1 MITTDDTILVF
12 TSRDTEELVREGGS
26 QAWKLDPIH
35 AATCR
40 YLVCVWNAFGDHDG
54 QQDAAHG
61 SAFLIAAIDGIEPA
75 PERADRYIVRF
86 SRWAPLSVTGAW
98 GHWRNPVKYTSLDEL
113 GIDPTILN
121 GGSEPREGGPVAMSV
136 RPMTMAEARRSIAA
150 YYDVSPLSIEITIR
164 G

>member
-1 MITTDDTILVF
+1 MISTEDTILVF
-12 TSRDTEELVREGGS
+12 TSRDTDELVREGGS
-26 QAWKLDPIH
+26 QAWKIDPAH

-61 SAFLIAAIDGIEPA
+61 SAFLLAAIDSIEPS

-86 SRWAPLSVTGAW
+86 TRWAPLSITGAW

-113 GIDPTILN
+113 GISPSILS
-121 GGSEPREGGPVAMSV
+121 GGSESPEKGTVAGAV
-136 RPMTMAEARRSIAA
+136 RPMTMAQARLSIAA
-150 YYDVSPLSIEITIR
+150 QYGVSPHAVEITIR